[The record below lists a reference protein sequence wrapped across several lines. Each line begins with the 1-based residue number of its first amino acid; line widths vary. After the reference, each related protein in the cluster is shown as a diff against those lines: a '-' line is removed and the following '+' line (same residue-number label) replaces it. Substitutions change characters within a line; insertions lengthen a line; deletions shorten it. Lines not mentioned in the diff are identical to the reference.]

1 MLLAPVNF
9 KNLKEPPKIV
19 FLLVPGI
26 LGLKPAPNDGTPGS
40 LLHLLDPTAVDVAVP
55 ESKSDGNPMRN
66 DICRYP
72 KSLVDCTQC
81 ICPWC
86 QVSEMLVYFL
96 KLERNE
102 FQ

>member
-1 MLLAPVNF
+1 MFL
-9 KNLKEPPKIV
+9 
-19 FLLVPGI
+19 LLVPDI

-40 LLHLLDPTAVDVAVP
+40 LLHLLDPTAVDVDVP
-55 ESKSDGNPMRN
+55 ESKSDGNLMRT

-72 KSLVDCTQC
+72 KSLVNCTQC

-86 QVSEMLVYFL
+86 EVSWMLMYFL

-102 FQ
+102 FK